1 LLFSTQ
7 PRKAPLFIGLA
18 LIHHFRKGGV
28 FPIGG
33 SSKLTMDLA
42 EPIAARG
49 GKILT
54 RANVLQIN
62 ETGGNVTG
70 VTVLPT
76 GAKSGGKPFFIP
88 GRDRLSFVLQKSF
101 ILKTKLATFLTD
113 KQLSMEFE
121 ILQIYKIYQL

>member
-1 LLFSTQ
+1 M
-7 PRKAPLFIGLA
+7 
-18 LIHHFRKGGV
+18 

-88 GRDRLSFVLQKSF
+88 GWDLLSFCL
-101 ILKTKLATFLTD
+101 
-113 KQLSMEFE
+113 EE
-121 ILQIYKIYQL
+121 ILYFGN

>member
-1 LLFSTQ
+1 M
-7 PRKAPLFIGLA
+7 
-18 LIHHFRKGGV
+18 

-49 GKILT
+49 GKILV

-62 ETGGNVTG
+62 EERGNVTG

-88 GRDRLSFVLQKSF
+88 GLEDKHFNNSPLKSF
-101 ILKTKLATFLTD
+101 ALETDQRTFLPMKTHVTC
-113 KQLSMEFE
+113 KPR
-121 ILQIYKIYQL
+121 ILFILRKMQKACEKLCERGPKAIYRIKLKFN